1 MRAGASAK
9 SQIAATSLVVAPLA
23 YQHEPWRPVGDYVLL
38 DTRRCRCVDLVD
50 YPWQSAIS
58 TKARGV
64 LDSKNDELNADLP
77 QPIGNPGAPA
87 AKADEQRVLR
97 LILYDA
103 LASEAMGTLTTG
115 VFLVG
120 FAVALGAG
128 NFAIGILAAV
138 PFCVQLLQIPAVLL
152 VERWRARRDICVAST
167 AVGRAFLLGAAAAPV
182 IGGWLAVPV
191 LIVSL
196 AIYQAMAAIAG
207 CAWNSWMRDLVPSTQ
222 FGRFFGRRTAATT
235 TLSVVLAFLGGV
247 LIDAWKRYVPDHT
260 VFGYSLLFLVAAM
273 IGYVGVYL
281 LRITPDRPMVP
292 AEKAM
297 PPLALLV
304 APLREANFR
313 RLIIFLSSWNF
324 AANLAAPFFTVY
336 MLKSLGYPMTTIL
349 ALTIGSQMSNLA
361 ALGLWGVLIDRF
373 SNKAVLEIAA
383 PLFLACT
390 LAWTMTG
397 VPWIEPMTLY
407 LLVIIHVLMGIA
419 TAGVGLASGNI
430 AMKLSPAG
438 QATAYLAANS
448 VISAAFAAAA
458 PILGGLSADFFA
470 AHKLTLNFTW
480 TSGREDVTVQVLN
493 FQSWTFFF
501 GIAFILGLYSL
512 HRLSFVE
519 EPSGT
524 TDRLVLREFLLEA
537 RRSVHSLSSAAGLLR
552 VVRLPQWFSRPH

>member
-1 MRAGASAK
+1 MQDDA
-9 SQIAATSLVVAPLA
+9 
-23 YQHEPWRPVGDYVLL
+23 
-38 DTRRCRCVDLVD
+38 VDVDPVD
-50 YPWQSAIS
+50 YPRRDANS
-58 TKARGV
+58 TKAPFV
-64 LDSKNDELNADLP
+64 LDNNIDELSKADLAK
-77 QPIGNPGAPA
+77 PIGSHGPPA
-87 AKADEQRVLR
+87 ADADERRVLK

-128 NFAIGILAAV
+128 NFAIGVLAAV

-152 VERWRARRDICVAST
+152 VEWLRARRDICVVST
-167 AVGRAFLLGAAAAPV
+167 AIGRAFLLGAAAVPFF
-182 IGGWLAVPV
+182 GSLATPA

-235 TLSVVLAFLGGV
+235 ALSVTLAFVGGV
-247 LIDAWKRYVPDHT
+247 LIDTWKRYVPQHT
-260 VFGYSLLFLVAAM
+260 VFGYSLLFLLAAI

-281 LRITPDRPMVP
+281 LRITPDRPMAP

-297 PPLALLV
+297 PPLALLY

-336 MLKSLGYPMTTIL
+336 MLKSLNYSMTTIL
-349 ALTIGSQMSNLA
+349 ALTIGSQLSNLA

-373 SNKAVLEIAA
+373 SNKAVLEITA

-390 LAWTMTG
+390 VAWTMTG

-407 LLVIIHVLMGIA
+407 LLIVIHVLMGIA

-438 QATAYLAANS
+438 QATAYLAANG

-458 PILGGLSADFFA
+458 PILGGLSADYFA
-470 AHKLTLNFTW
+470 AHQLTLAFTW
-480 TSGREDVTVQVLN
+480 TGGKENVTVQVLN

-501 GIAFILGLYSL
+501 GIAFVLGLYSL

-524 TDRLVLREFLLEA
+524 TDRLVLRDLLLEA

-552 VVRLPQWFSRPH
+552 VVRLPQWFSRP

>member
-1 MRAGASAK
+1 MRRSREAS
-9 SQIAATSLVVAPLA
+9 
-23 YQHEPWRPVGDYVLL
+23 RVLN
-38 DTRRCRCVDLVD
+38 
-50 YPWQSAIS
+50 
-58 TKARGV
+58 
-64 LDSKNDELNADLP
+64 SKVDELRDADYRK
-77 QPIGNPGAPA
+77 PA
-87 AKADEQRVLR
+87 HDPELSAGDAEQRRVLK

-152 VERWRARRDICVAST
+152 VERWRARRDICVLST
-167 AVGRAFLLGAAAAPV
+167 GVGRAFLLGAAAAPFL
-182 IGGWLAVPV
+182 GGSFAVLA

-196 AIYQAMAAIAG
+196 AIYQAMAAVAG

-222 FGRFFGRRTAATT
+222 YGRFFGQRTAATT
-235 TLSVVLAFLGGV
+235 ALSVTLAFIGGV
-247 LIDAWKRYVPDHT
+247 LIDTWNKYVPQHT
-260 VFGYSLLFLVAAM
+260 VFGYSLLFLLSAV
-273 IGYVGVYL
+273 IGYIGVYL
-281 LRITPDRPMVP
+281 LRITPDRPMAP

-324 AANLAAPFFTVY
+324 AANLAAPFFVVY
-336 MLKSLGYPMTTIL
+336 MLKSLGYSMSTII
-349 ALTIGSQMSNLA
+349 ALTIASQLSNLA
-361 ALGLWGVLIDRF
+361 ALRLWGALIDRF
-373 SNKAVLEIAA
+373 SNKAVLEISA
-383 PLFLACT
+383 PLFLVCT
-390 LAWTMTG
+390 LAWTFTG
-397 VPWIEPMTLY
+397 VPWVKPMTLY
-407 LLVIIHVLMGIA
+407 LLAIIHVLMGVA

-448 VISAAFAAAA
+448 VISAAFAAVA
-458 PILGGLSADFFA
+458 PILGGFFADFFA
-470 AHKLTLNFTW
+470 SHQLTLTLNW
-480 TSGREDVTVQVLN
+480 TGGEENVAVQVLN
-493 FQSWTFFF
+493 FESWTFFF
-501 GIAFILGLYSL
+501 GIACLIGLYSL

-524 TDRLVLREFLLEA
+524 TDRLVLRHLLLEA

-552 VVRLPQWFSRPH
+552 VVRLPQWFSRA

>member
-1 MRAGASAK
+1 M
-9 SQIAATSLVVAPLA
+9 
-23 YQHEPWRPVGDYVLL
+23 
-38 DTRRCRCVDLVD
+38 
-50 YPWQSAIS
+50 
-58 TKARGV
+58 
-64 LDSKNDELNADLP
+64 LDSKSELNGDLP
-77 QPIGNPGAPA
+77 QPIGDPDAPA
-87 AKADEQRVLR
+87 ANAEEQRVLR

-128 NFAIGILAAV
+128 NFAIGVLAAV

-152 VERWRARRDICVAST
+152 VEWWRARRDICVLST
-167 AVGRAFLLGAAAAPV
+167 AVGRAFLLGAAAAPL
-182 IGGWLAVPV
+182 IGGRFAVPV

-222 FGRFFGRRTAATT
+222 FGRFFGSRTAATT
-235 TLSVVLAFLGGV
+235 TLSVVLAFVGGV

-260 VFGYSLLFLVAAM
+260 VYGYSLLFLLAAI
-273 IGYVGVYL
+273 IGYIGVYL

-292 AEKAM
+292 AERAV
-297 PPLALLV
+297 PPLALLF

-336 MLKSLGYPMTTIL
+336 MLKSLGYPMTKIL
-349 ALTIGSQMSNLA
+349 ALTIGSQLSNLA
-361 ALGLWGVLIDRF
+361 ALRLWGVLIDRF

-390 LAWTMTG
+390 LAWTLTG

-407 LLVIIHVLMGIA
+407 LLVVIHVLMGIA

-458 PILGGLSADFFA
+458 PILGGLFADFFA

-480 TSGREDVTVQVLN
+480 TGGTENVTVQVLN

-501 GIAFILGLYSL
+501 GIAFILGFYSL

-519 EPSGT
+519 EPSGS
-524 TDRLVLREFLLEA
+524 TDRLVLRELLLEA

-552 VVRLPQWFSRPH
+552 MVRLPQWFSRPQ